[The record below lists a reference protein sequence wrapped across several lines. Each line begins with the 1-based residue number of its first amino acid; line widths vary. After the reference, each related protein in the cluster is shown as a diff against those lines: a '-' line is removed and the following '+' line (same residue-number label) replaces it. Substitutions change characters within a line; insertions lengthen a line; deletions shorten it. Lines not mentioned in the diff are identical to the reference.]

1 MSTDIRK
8 ARIEK
13 GLSQDAAATLA
24 GISGHRLAR
33 IERGGTAEQAEV
45 EKILK
50 ALAKAKSGDNSR
62 VGKGRP
68 GGSKSTKAPAKKAAA
83 KKAPA
88 KKATSKKA
96 TKRAPAK
103 KTTAVVDDV
112 LS

>member
-8 ARIEK
+8 ARVEK
-13 GLSQDAAATLA
+13 GLSQDAAAALA

-45 EKILK
+45 DTILK
-50 ALAKAKSGDNSR
+50 AISKAKGGDNSR

-68 GGSKSTKAPAKKAAA
+68 GGKATATKRAPAKKAPAA
-83 KKAPA
+83 KKTTKKAPA
-88 KKATSKKA
+88 KKATRSRK
-96 TKRAPAK
+96 PA
-103 KTTAVVDDV
+103 ASDAAL

>member
-1 MSTDIRK
+1 MSTDIRTV
-8 ARIEK
+8 RVQK
-13 GLSQDAAATLA
+13 GLSQDAAAALA

-45 EKILK
+45 DAILK
-50 ALAKAKSGDNSR
+50 ALNKVKASDNSR

-68 GGSKSTKAPAKKAAA
+68 NGSKPA
-83 KKAPA
+83 
-88 KKATSKKA
+88 A

-103 KTTAVVDDV
+103 KAATKKATAAKKTTRKPRKTAAADSAL